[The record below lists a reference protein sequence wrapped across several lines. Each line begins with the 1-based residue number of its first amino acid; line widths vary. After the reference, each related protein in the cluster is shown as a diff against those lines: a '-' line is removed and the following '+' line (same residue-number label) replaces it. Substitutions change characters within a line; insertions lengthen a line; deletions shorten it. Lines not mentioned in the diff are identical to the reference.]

1 MLPVVLSSAADSGF
15 TVWLGLFDYI
25 NPICYTIFSIIGF
38 KYFRKM
44 MKPGFFYTYLVG
56 CIISLI
62 GGFFIPT
69 IKTLVGLGVIEW
81 SLPVSKVIIANTG
94 FLISGPTLFIG
105 TLKKFRAE
113 EIPENTVTA
122 HSVGIGAAS
131 LAFLNKFIVGFGAL
145 GMIMI
150 YVTCAKIAIEKKRY
164 YAVITLVISLCGTL
178 FESVF
183 SNSGADLNAA
193 WVHWVIEIGAV
204 ITHLMLVVSG
214 YLLFIYKDKKTC
226 TE

>member
-1 MLPVVLSSAADSGF
+1 MGNEFNVA
-15 TVWLGLFDYI
+15 LGLFDYI

-38 KYFRKM
+38 KYFRKL
-44 MKPGFFYTYLVG
+44 MKSGFFYVYLVG

-81 SLPVSKVIIANTG
+81 GLPVSKVIIANTG

-105 TLKKFRAE
+105 TLKCNRRE
-113 EIPENTVTA
+113 SSDVTLLSA
-122 HSVGIGAAS
+122 GGVS

-150 YVTCAKIAIEKKRY
+150 YVTCAKLAIERKRP
-164 YAVITLVISLCGTL
+164 YAVITLAVSLAGTL
-178 FESVF
+178 FESF
-183 SNSGADLNAA
+183 YSNSGADLNSAA
-193 WVHWVIEIGAV
+193 VHWVIEIGAV
-204 ITHLMLVVSG
+204 ITHLMLVVSA
-214 YLLFIYKDKKTC
+214 YLLFIYKSKK
-226 TE
+226 EEG